1 MVSEKEVAQ
10 RFDWLEEGE
19 VARWS
24 NRPHLLWL
32 IGPLATVLLIALL
45 GFFLV
50 NAVPAGARDSLRTS
64 YLVFGLPF
72 LMLVGIY
79 ILINYLNDYYVIT
92 NLRVVRRIQQWPVY
106 ESRIQA
112 PMDMIQQA
120 TAVQNFWGHI
130 FNYGDVSINTAAKA
144 GPIVFAHTPNP
155 EIAKDLVLQGKAEMG
170 MAGRG
175 QRKEL
180 LRRDLRTELDMVVP
194 VPERIRALGTGAI
207 LPAKKSWLPWRRGAK
222 PAKAERLPGQPRPR
236 PKWLLDL
243 SERLP
248 ERLGDAIK
256 GNPDAPKPLA
266 NQIVWRKHWL
276 NLLLRVM
283 WPTLLLIAIGMAMW
297 LSSQIPSQGILGVT
311 RGGVSLPLIF
321 LFMLALGWWLYKFE
335 DWRNDLYVLSSEKLV
350 DIEAKPLGI
359 STKSRETGLD
369 RVQTVD
375 YAQRGVVAY
384 IFDYGNVLIRTAAA
398 DEGLDFPWV
407 PHPRVVQAT
416 IFQRLDA
423 LQRRKKEAERQQR
436 QNDMIEG
443 ILVYHNLPESHPRP

>member
-1 MVSEKEVAQ
+1 
-10 RFDWLEEGE
+10 
-19 VARWS
+19 
-24 NRPHLLWL
+24 
-32 IGPLATVLLIALL
+32 
-45 GFFLV
+45 
-50 NAVPAGARDSLRTS
+50 
-64 YLVFGLPF
+64 
-72 LMLVGIY
+72 
-79 ILINYLNDYYVIT
+79 
-92 NLRVVRRIQQWPVY
+92 
-106 ESRIQA
+106 
-112 PMDMIQQA
+112 
-120 TAVQNFWGHI
+120 
-130 FNYGDVSINTAAKA
+130 
-144 GPIVFAHTPNP
+144 
-155 EIAKDLVLQGKAEMG
+155 
-170 MAGRG
+170 
-175 QRKEL
+175 
-180 LRRDLRTELDMVVP
+180 
-194 VPERIRALGTGAI
+194 
-207 LPAKKSWLPWRRGAK
+207 
-222 PAKAERLPGQPRPR
+222 
-236 PKWLLDL
+236 
-243 SERLP
+243 
-248 ERLGDAIK
+248 
-256 GNPDAPKPLA
+256 
-266 NQIVWRKHWL
+266 
-276 NLLLRVM
+276 
-283 WPTLLLIAIGMAMW
+283 MW